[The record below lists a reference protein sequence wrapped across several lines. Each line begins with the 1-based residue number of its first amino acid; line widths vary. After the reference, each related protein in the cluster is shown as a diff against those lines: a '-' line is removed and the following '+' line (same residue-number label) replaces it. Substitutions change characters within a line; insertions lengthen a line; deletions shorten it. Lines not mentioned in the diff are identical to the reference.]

1 MSTNYAFIPS
11 TLTEQTQIQT
21 TVDLP
26 VFKELAF
33 DFETGQLKMRGG
45 QYYYVEK
52 NEALKVWIYKALNAS
67 RFVYLAY
74 STDYGNEIYTLIGR
88 YLAKQLLYSELKRLI
103 EEALLCNPY
112 ITSLTNFEVEQK
124 GSDVFC
130 TFEVNTIYGSVA
142 ESYRYLETA

>member
-1 MSTNYAFIPS
+1 MTSNYAFIPS
-11 TLTEQTQIQT
+11 TLTEQTEIQT
-21 TVDLP
+21 AVDLP

-33 DFETGQLKMRGG
+33 DFTTGQLKMRGG

-52 NEALKVWIYKALNAS
+52 NEALKVWIWKALHAS
-67 RFVYLAY
+67 RFSYLAY
-74 STDYGNEIYTLIGR
+74 STNYGNEINTLIGR

-124 GSDVFC
+124 GAEVFC
-130 TFEVNTIYGSVA
+130 NFEVNTIYGSVA
-142 ESYRYLETA
+142 EAYRYLESA

>member
-11 TLTEQTQIQT
+11 TLTQQTEIQT

-33 DFETGQLKMRGG
+33 DFHTGQLKMQGG

-52 NEALKVWIYKALNAS
+52 NEALKIWIYKALNAS
-67 RFVYLAY
+67 RFTYLAY
-74 STDYGNEIYTLIGR
+74 STNYGNEINTLVGR
-88 YLAKQLLYSELKRLI
+88 YLAKQLLFSELKRLI

-112 ITSLTNFEVEQK
+112 ITSLTNFEVERK
-124 GSDVFC
+124 GSEVYC

-142 ESYRYLETA
+142 EAYRYLESA

>member
-74 STDYGNEIYTLIGR
+74 STNYGNEIYTLIGR

-124 GSDVFC
+124 GSDIFC